1 MFKSTNKFVSL
12 NRLDSRIHFT
22 FASVLLS
29 LNNITFEFGAR
40 AILQDATWHIYANE
54 RIGLIGLNGA
64 GKSTLLKI
72 LVGEYTVTGGQLNKA
87 NSLKI
92 GYFHQNLQS
101 EDVEESILNIAMGA
115 YDEALN
121 IKEKLDAVHDKME
134 SEVTDKLIQQQ
145 ADLLEK
151 FELAG
156 GYEMEYKSAEVLEG
170 LGFATKDLNRPF
182 KEFSGGW
189 RMRVLLGKM
198 ILQQPDILLLDEPT
212 NHLDLPSIEWIERYL
227 QTYAGS
233 IIIVSHDRYFL
244 DKMVT
249 KVVEISGQTL
259 NHYAGNYS
267 KYEGEKEIRAEFQRR
282 EYENQKDYIKQQ
294 ERFVERF
301 KAKASKATLAQSIVK
316 KLDKLDRIDA
326 PDADAKRIAFNFE
339 MGHNPG
345 KIIATLKDVSKAYGE
360 SVIFENANAVINRGD
375 KIALIGPNGQG
386 KSTLLRIISGH
397 EQIDGER
404 IEGHNVATSFYAQHQ
419 LESLVQEN
427 EILKELST
435 SGSKRTDLE
444 LRQLLGCFLFGG
456 DDVQKKIRVLS
467 GGEKARVALAK
478 TIIQESNFL
487 MLDEPTNH
495 LDINSVESLV
505 DALNAYQG
513 TFVVVSHDRFFI
525 QKTATVI
532 WEIEDKKIRVFEG
545 NYDEWLLFK
554 EKQRERESKEIKSD
568 NAFVAERKQEKKKKE
583 TKPKG
588 TAINKEAQK
597 AERKVRNQFSK
608 VEAEIV
614 NLEKQL
620 NEKETELGNPDVYA
634 DKEKF
639 KSVEGEYNTIK
650 ETLANQRKEY
660 ETLFEKLLEYED

>member
-1 MFKSTNKFVSL
+1 M
-12 NRLDSRIHFT
+12 
-22 FASVLLS
+22 LLS

-40 AILQDATWHIYANE
+40 AILKDATWHIYANE

-72 LVGEYTVTGGQLNKA
+72 LVGEYSINGGQLNKSNA
-87 NSLKI
+87 LKI

-101 EDVEESILNIAMGA
+101 EDVEETILNIAMGA
-115 YDEALN
+115 YNEALK
-121 IKEKLDAVHDKME
+121 IKQKLDEVNDKME
-134 SEVTDKLIQQQ
+134 LEVTDKLIEQQ

-151 FELAG
+151 FEIAG

-170 LGFATKDLNRPF
+170 LGFSTKDLNRPF

-227 QTYAGS
+227 QSYAGT
-233 IIIVSHDRYFL
+233 IVIVSHDRFFL
-244 DKMVT
+244 DRMVT
-249 KVVEISGQTL
+249 KVVEISGNTL
-259 NHYAGNYS
+259 NHYTGNYS
-267 KYEGEKEIRAEFQRR
+267 KYEEEKEIRAEFQRR
-282 EYENQKDYIKQQ
+282 EYENQQDYIKQQ

-301 KAKASKATLAQSIVK
+301 KAKASKATQAQSIVK
-316 KLDKLDRIDA
+316 KLDRLDRVEA
-326 PDADAKRIAFNFE
+326 PDSDAKRIDFKFE
-339 MGHNPG
+339 MGHQPG

-360 SVIFENANAVINRGD
+360 SIIFEGANAIINRGD

-397 EQIDGER
+397 EAIQGER

-419 LESLVQEN
+419 LEALTIEN

-444 LRQLLGCFLFGG
+444 LRQLLGCFLFNG
-456 DDVQKKIRVLS
+456 DDVFKKIRVLS

-505 DALNAYQG
+505 NALNAYEG

-545 NYDEWLLFK
+545 TYDEWLLFK
-554 EKQRERESKEIKSD
+554 EKQKASTSAKQKTE
-568 NAFVAERKQEKKKKE
+568 NAFMAERKKEKKKQQ
-583 TKPKG
+583 PKG
-588 TAINKEAQK
+588 QAIDKEAQK
-597 AERKVRNQFSK
+597 AEKRLRNQFSK
-608 VEAEIV
+608 IESVIV
-614 NLEKQL
+614 DLEKQL
-620 NEKETELGNPDVYA
+620 SSKETELASPEVYA
-634 DKEKF
+634 DKDKF
-639 KSVEGEYNTIK
+639 KSTEAEYNTIK
-650 ETLANQRKEY
+650 ETLLEQKKEY
-660 ETLFEKLLEYED
+660 EILFEKLLDYED

>member
-1 MFKSTNKFVSL
+1 M
-12 NRLDSRIHFT
+12 
-22 FASVLLS
+22 LLS

-72 LVGEYTVTGGQLNKA
+72 LVGEYTVTGGQLNKS
-87 NSLKI
+87 NSLKL

-115 YDEALN
+115 YDEALK
-121 IKEKLDAVHDKME
+121 IQGKLDVVHDKME
-134 SEVTDKLIQQQ
+134 AEVTDKLIEQQ

-151 FELAG
+151 FEIAG
-156 GYEMEYKSAEVLEG
+156 GYEMEHKSAEVLEG

-227 QTYAGS
+227 QSYAGT

-249 KVVEISGQTL
+249 KVVEISGNTL
-259 NHYAGNYS
+259 NHYAGNYT

-326 PDADAKRIAFNFE
+326 PDADAKRIAFKFE
-339 MGHNPG
+339 LGQAPG
-345 KIIATLKDVSKAYGE
+345 KIIATLDGVSKAYGD

-397 EQIDGER
+397 EAIQGER
-404 IEGHNVATSFYAQHQ
+404 IDGHNVETSFYAQHQ
-419 LESLVQEN
+419 LEALTQDN

-456 DDVQKKIRVLS
+456 DDVRKKIKVLS

-505 DALNAYQG
+505 NALNAYEG

-545 NYDEWLLFK
+545 TYDEWLLFK
-554 EKQRERESKEIKSD
+554 EKQLLQKQASGKGQDD
-568 NAFVAERKQEKKKKE
+568 NAFVKERKKEKKKKE
-583 TKPKG
+583 EKPKG
-588 TAINKEAQK
+588 TVIDKEAQK

-608 VEAEIV
+608 IEAAIV
-614 NLEKQL
+614 DLEKQL
-620 NEKETELGNPDVYA
+620 ADKEAELAAPDVYA
-634 DKEKF
+634 DKDKF
-639 KSVEGEYNTIK
+639 KSVEGEYKTIK
-650 ETLANQRKEY
+650 ESLVEQRKEY
-660 ETLFEKLLEYED
+660 EVIFEKLLEYED

>member
-1 MFKSTNKFVSL
+1 M
-12 NRLDSRIHFT
+12 
-22 FASVLLS
+22 LLS

-40 AILQDATWHIYANE
+40 AILKDATWHIYANE

-72 LVGEYTVTGGQLNKA
+72 LVGEYTVTGGQLNKSNA
-87 NSLKI
+87 LKI

-115 YDEALN
+115 YDEALVV
-121 IKEKLDAVHDKME
+121 KKKLDEVNDKME
-134 SEVTDKLIQQQ
+134 VEVTDKLIQQQ

-151 FELAG
+151 FEIAG

-227 QTYAGS
+227 QSYAGT
-233 IIIVSHDRYFL
+233 IVIVSHDRYFL
-244 DKMVT
+244 DRMVT
-249 KVVEISGQTL
+249 KVVEISGNTL

-267 KYEGEKEIRAEFQRR
+267 KYEGEKEVRAEFQRR

-316 KLDKLDRIDA
+316 KLDKLERVDA
-326 PDADAKRIAFNFE
+326 PDSDAKRIAFKFE
-339 MGHNPG
+339 TGHNLG
-345 KIIATLKDVSKAYGE
+345 KIIATLKDVSKAYGD
-360 SVIFENANAVINRGD
+360 SVIFENANAIINRGD

-397 EQIDGER
+397 EEIEGER
-404 IEGHNVATSFYAQHQ
+404 IDGHNVATSFYAQHQ
-419 LESLVQEN
+419 LEALTQDN

-456 DDVQKKIRVLS
+456 DDVQKKIKVLS

-505 DALNAYQG
+505 DALNAYDG
-513 TFVVVSHDRFFI
+513 TYVVVSHDRFFI

-532 WEIEDKKIRVFEG
+532 WEIEDKKIRVFDG

-554 EKQRERESKEIKSD
+554 EKQKAMHSKSKND
-568 NAFVAERKQEKKKKE
+568 NAFIKERKKDKKKD
-583 TKPKG
+583 KPKG
-588 TAINKEAQK
+588 QPIDKEAQK
-597 AERKVRNQFSK
+597 AEKRVRNQFSK
-608 VEAEIV
+608 AEAAV
-614 NLEKQL
+614 ADLEKQL
-620 NEKETELGNPDVYA
+620 TAKEAELANPDIYA
-634 DKEKF
+634 DKDKF
-639 KSVEGEYNTIK
+639 KSTEAEYNSIK
-650 ETLANQRKEY
+650 ESLAQQRKEY
-660 ETLFEKLLEYED
+660 ETIFEKLLEYEN

>member
-1 MFKSTNKFVSL
+1 
-12 NRLDSRIHFT
+12 
-22 FASVLLS
+22 VLLS

-40 AILQDATWHIYANE
+40 AILKDATWHIYANE
-54 RIGLIGLNGA
+54 RLGLIGLNGA

-72 LVGEYTVTGGQLNKA
+72 LVGEYTVTGGQLNKS

-115 YDEALN
+115 YDEALVV
-121 IKEKLDAVHDKME
+121 KKKLDAVNDKME
-134 SEVTDKLIQQQ
+134 IEVTDKLIEQQ

-151 FELAG
+151 FEIAG

-227 QTYAGS
+227 QSYAGT
-233 IIIVSHDRYFL
+233 IVIVSHDRYFL
-244 DKMVT
+244 DRMVT
-249 KVVEISGQTL
+249 KVVEISGNTL

-267 KYEGEKEIRAEFQRR
+267 KYESEKEIRAEFQRR

-316 KLDKLDRIDA
+316 KLDKLERVDA
-326 PDADAKRIAFNFE
+326 PDSDAKRIAFKFE
-339 MGHNPG
+339 TGHNPG
-345 KIIATLKDVSKAYGE
+345 KIIATLKNVTKAYGE

-386 KSTLLRIISGH
+386 KSTLLRIISGQ
-397 EQIDGER
+397 EKIQGDR

-419 LESLVQEN
+419 LEALTQEN

-435 SGSKRTDLE
+435 SGSKRSDLE

-505 DALNAYQG
+505 DALNAYNG
-513 TFVVVSHDRFFI
+513 TYVVVSHDRFFI

-532 WEIEDKKIRVFEG
+532 WEIEDKKIRVFDG

-554 EKQRERESKEIKSD
+554 EKQKERQSSDGAKND
-568 NAFVAERKQEKKKKE
+568 NAFIKERKKEKAQKE
-583 TKPKG
+583 NEGDKSKG
-588 TAINKEAQK
+588 QKIDKEAQK

-608 VEAEIV
+608 IEAAIV
-614 NLEKQL
+614 KLEKQL
-620 NEKETELGNPDVYA
+620 ADKEIELASPDIYA

-639 KSVEGEYNTIK
+639 KSTEAQYNSLK
-650 ETLANQRKEY
+650 ESLTEQRKEY
-660 ETLFEKLLEYED
+660 EIVFEKLLEYED

>member
-1 MFKSTNKFVSL
+1 MCPREETPKKATFKLSKKYNLSFFF
-12 NRLDSRIHFT
+12 RLTFT
-22 FASVLLS
+22 TLLLS

-40 AILQDATWHIYANE
+40 TILQDATWHIYANE
-54 RIGLIGLNGA
+54 RIGLIGLNGT

-72 LVGEYTVTGGQLNKA
+72 LVGEYTISGGQLNKS

-115 YDEALN
+115 YAEALN
-121 IKEKLDAVHDKME
+121 IKKKLDDVNNQME
-134 SEVTDKLIQQQ
+134 QEVTDKLIEKQ

-151 FELAG
+151 FEIAG

-227 QTYAGS
+227 QSYAGT
-233 IIIVSHDRYFL
+233 IVIVSHDRFFL
-244 DKMVT
+244 DRMVT
-249 KVVEISGQTL
+249 KVVEISGNTL
-259 NHYAGNYS
+259 NHYTGNYS
-267 KYEGEKEIRAEFQRR
+267 KYEEEKAVRSEFQRR
-282 EYENQKDYIKQQ
+282 EYENQQDYIKQQ

-316 KLDKLDRIDA
+316 KLDRLDRVDA
-326 PDADAKRIAFNFE
+326 PDSDAKRIAFRFE

-345 KIIATLKDVSKAYGE
+345 KIIATLKDVSKAYGD
-360 SVIFENANAVINRGD
+360 SVIFEKANAVINRGD

-386 KSTLLRIISGH
+386 KSTLLRIIGNI
-397 EQIDGER
+397 ENFGGER

-419 LESLVQEN
+419 LEALDVEN

-435 SGSKRTDLE
+435 SGSRRTDLE
-444 LRQLLGCFLFGG
+444 LRQLLGCFLFTG

-505 DALNAYQG
+505 DALNDYKG
-513 TFVVVSHDRFFI
+513 TYVVVSHDRFFI

-532 WEIEDKKIRVFEG
+532 WEIEDKKIKVFDG

-554 EKQRERESKEIKSD
+554 EKQLLDSARSAKKKKPS
-568 NAFVAERKQEKKKKE
+568 NAFVAERKEEKKQQ
-583 TKPKG
+583 KPK
-588 TAINKEAQK
+588 AQKIDKEAQK

-608 VEAEIV
+608 IETAIAD
-614 NLEKQL
+614 LEKEL
-620 NEKETELGNPDVYA
+620 AEKELELASPDVYA

-639 KSVEGEYNTIK
+639 KSVEAQYNSLK
-650 ETLANQRKEY
+650 EKTR
-660 ETLFEKLLEYED
+660 

>member
-1 MFKSTNKFVSL
+1 M
-12 NRLDSRIHFT
+12 
-22 FASVLLS
+22 LLS
-29 LNNITFEFGAR
+29 LNSITFEFGAR
-40 AILQDATWHIYANE
+40 AILKDATWHIYANE

-72 LVGEYTVTGGQLNKA
+72 LVGEYTITGGQLNKS

-115 YDEALN
+115 YDEAL
-121 IKEKLDAVHDKME
+121 KVKKKLDAVNDKME
-134 SEVTDKLIQQQ
+134 VEVTDKLIEQQ

-151 FELAG
+151 FEIAG

-227 QTYAGS
+227 QSYAGS
-233 IIIVSHDRYFL
+233 IVIVSHDRYFL

-249 KVVEISGQTL
+249 KVVEISGNTL
-259 NHYAGNYS
+259 NHYAGNYT
-267 KYEGEKEIRAEFQRR
+267 KYESEKEVRAEFQRR
-282 EYENQKDYIKQQ
+282 EYENQKDYIRQQ

-316 KLDKLDRIDA
+316 KLDKLERVDA
-326 PDADAKRIAFNFE
+326 PDSDAKRIAFKFE

-397 EQIDGER
+397 EQIEGER

-419 LESLVQEN
+419 LEALTQQN

-456 DDVQKKIRVLS
+456 DDVQKKIKVLS

-505 DALNAYQG
+505 DALNAYEG
-513 TFVVVSHDRFFI
+513 TYVVVSHDRFFI

-532 WEIEDKKIRVFEG
+532 WEIEDKKIRVFDG

-554 EKQRERESKEIKSD
+554 EKQKERESKSNKND
-568 NAFVAERKQEKKKKE
+568 NAFIAERKQEKKKEKA
-583 TKPKG
+583 KPKG
-588 TAINKEAQK
+588 QKIDKEAQK
-597 AERKVRNQFSK
+597 AERKVRNQFK
-608 VEAEIV
+608 KIEEAIV
-614 NLEKQL
+614 VLEKQL
-620 NEKETELGNPDVYA
+620 SDKEAELASPDIYA

-639 KSVEGEYNTIK
+639 KSVEGQYNTVK
-650 ETLANQRKEY
+650 EKLAAQRAEY
-660 ETLFEKLLEYED
+660 EIIFEKLLEYED

>member
-1 MFKSTNKFVSL
+1 M
-12 NRLDSRIHFT
+12 
-22 FASVLLS
+22 LLS

-54 RIGLIGLNGA
+54 RVGLIGLNGA

-72 LVGEYTVTGGQLNKA
+72 LVGEYTITSGQLNKSNA
-87 NSLKI
+87 LKI

-115 YDEALN
+115 YDEALT
-121 IKEKLDAVHDKME
+121 IKKRLDTVNDEME
-134 SEVTDKLIQQQ
+134 LEVTDKLIERQ

-151 FELAG
+151 FEIAG

-227 QTYAGS
+227 QSYAGT
-233 IIIVSHDRYFL
+233 IVIVSHDRYFL
-244 DKMVT
+244 DRMVT
-249 KVVEISGQTL
+249 KVVEISGNTI

-267 KYEGEKEIRAEFQRR
+267 TYEEEKEVRAEFQRR

-316 KLDKLDRIDA
+316 KLDKLERVDA
-326 PDADAKRIAFNFE
+326 PDSDAKRIAFKFE

-345 KIIATLKDVSKAYGE
+345 KIIATLENVSKAYGD
-360 SVIFENANAVINRGD
+360 SVIFENANAIINRGD

-386 KSTLLRIISGH
+386 KSTLLRIISGN
-397 EQIDGER
+397 EEIQGER

-419 LESLVQEN
+419 LEALGVEN

-444 LRQLLGCFLFGG
+444 LRQLLGCFLFNGE
-456 DDVQKKIRVLS
+456 DVFKKIKVLS

-505 DALNAYQG
+505 DALNAYEG

-545 NYDEWLLFK
+545 TYDEWLLFK
-554 EKQRERESKEIKSD
+554 EKQKNLATTKGKGKLD
-568 NAFVAERKQEKKKKE
+568 NAFVTERKKEKKKA
-583 TKPKG
+583 PVKG
-588 TAINKEAQK
+588 QVIDKEAQK
-597 AERKVRNQFSK
+597 EERRIRNQFSK
-608 VEAEIV
+608 IEAHIV
-614 NLEKQL
+614 DLEKQL
-620 NEKETELGNPDVYA
+620 VDKEAELASPEIYA
-634 DKEKF
+634 DKDKF
-639 KSVEGEYNTIK
+639 KSTEAEYSHIQ
-650 ETLANQRKEY
+650 ETLTEQKKEY
-660 ETLFEKLLEYED
+660 EILFEKLLDYED

>member
-1 MFKSTNKFVSL
+1 
-12 NRLDSRIHFT
+12 
-22 FASVLLS
+22 VLLS
-29 LNNITFEFGAR
+29 LNSITFEFGAR
-40 AILQDATWHIYANE
+40 AILKDATWHIYANE

-72 LVGEYTVTGGQLNKA
+72 LVGEYTITGGQLNKS

-115 YDEALN
+115 YDEALAVKN
-121 IKEKLDAVHDKME
+121 KLDAVNDKME
-134 SEVTDKLIQQQ
+134 VEVTDKLIEQQ

-151 FELAG
+151 FEIAG

-227 QTYAGS
+227 QSYAGS
-233 IIIVSHDRYFL
+233 IVIVSHDRYFL

-249 KVVEISGQTL
+249 KVVEISGNTL
-259 NHYAGNYS
+259 NHYAGNYT
-267 KYEGEKEIRAEFQRR
+267 KYESEKEVRAEFQRR
-282 EYENQKDYIKQQ
+282 EYENQKDYIRQQ

-316 KLDKLDRIDA
+316 KLDKLERVDA
-326 PDADAKRIAFNFE
+326 PDSDAKRIAFKFE

-360 SVIFENANAVINRGD
+360 SVIFQNASAVINRGD

-397 EQIDGER
+397 EQIEGER

-419 LESLVQEN
+419 LEALTQQN

-456 DDVQKKIRVLS
+456 DDVQKKIKVLS

-505 DALNAYQG
+505 DALNAYEG
-513 TFVVVSHDRFFI
+513 TYVVVSHDRFFI

-532 WEIEDKKIRVFEG
+532 WEIEDKKIRVFDG

-554 EKQRERESKEIKSD
+554 EKQKERESKSNKKD
-568 NAFVAERKQEKKKKE
+568 NAFIAERKQEKKKEKA
-583 TKPKG
+583 KPKG
-588 TAINKEAQK
+588 QKIDKEAQK
-597 AERKVRNQFSK
+597 AERKVRNQFK
-608 VEAEIV
+608 KIEEAIV
-614 NLEKQL
+614 VLEKQL
-620 NEKETELGNPDVYA
+620 SDKEAELASPDIYA

-639 KSVEGEYNTIK
+639 KSVEGQYNTVK
-650 ETLANQRKEY
+650 EKLAAQRAEY
-660 ETLFEKLLEYED
+660 EIIFEKLLEYED

>member
-1 MFKSTNKFVSL
+1 M
-12 NRLDSRIHFT
+12 
-22 FASVLLS
+22 LLS

-40 AILQDATWHIYANE
+40 AILKDATWHIYANE
-54 RIGLIGLNGA
+54 RVGLIGLNGA

-72 LVGEYTVTGGQLNKA
+72 LVGEYTVTGGQLNKS

-115 YDEALN
+115 YDEALT
-121 IKEKLDAVHDKME
+121 IKHKLDAVNDKME
-134 SEVTDKLIQQQ
+134 IEVTDKLIQQQ

-151 FELAG
+151 FEIAG

-170 LGFATKDLNRPF
+170 LGFATKDLHRPF

-227 QTYAGS
+227 QSYAGT
-233 IIIVSHDRYFL
+233 IVIVSHDRYFL

-249 KVVEISGQTL
+249 KVVEISGNTL

-267 KYEGEKEIRAEFQRR
+267 KYEGEKEVRAEFQRR

-316 KLDKLDRIDA
+316 KLDKLERVEA
-326 PDADAKRIAFNFE
+326 PDSDAKRIAFKFE

-345 KIIATLKDVSKAYGE
+345 KIIGTLKNISKAYGD

-397 EQIDGER
+397 EEVEGER
-404 IEGHNVATSFYAQHQ
+404 IDGHNVATSFYAQHQ
-419 LESLVQEN
+419 LEALTQDN

-456 DDVQKKIRVLS
+456 DDVQKKIKVLS

-505 DALNAYQG
+505 DALNAYEG
-513 TFVVVSHDRFFI
+513 TYVVVSHDRFFI

-532 WEIEDKKIRVFEG
+532 WEIEDKKIRVFDG
-545 NYDEWLLFK
+545 NYAEWLLFK
-554 EKQRERESKEIKSD
+554 EKQKDNEAKSKGD
-568 NAFVAERKQEKKKKE
+568 NAFVKERKKEKKKKKE
-583 TKPKG
+583 EPKG
-588 TAINKEAQK
+588 QKIDKEAQK

-608 VEAEIV
+608 IEAAIV
-614 NLEKQL
+614 DLETQL
-620 NEKETELGNPDVYA
+620 AQKETELASPDIYA
-634 DKEKF
+634 DKDKF
-639 KSVEGEYNTIK
+639 KSVEGEYNSIK
-650 ETLANQRKEY
+650 DSLAVQRKEY
-660 ETLFEKLLEYED
+660 EILFEKLLEYED